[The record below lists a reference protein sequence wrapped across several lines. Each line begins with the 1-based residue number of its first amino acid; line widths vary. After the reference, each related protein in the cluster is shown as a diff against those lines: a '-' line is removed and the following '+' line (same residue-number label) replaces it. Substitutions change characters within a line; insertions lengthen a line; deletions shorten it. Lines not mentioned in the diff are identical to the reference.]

1 MIVKNSFFTVKYEL
15 LTWLLFLTMFYS
27 VGIVKNTRSNVFIL
41 VVMTFVAN
49 FSYTDVYINLNIL
62 SEDGLRYKNW
72 LI

>member
-1 MIVKNSFFTVKYEL
+1 
-15 LTWLLFLTMFYS
+15 MFYS